1 MLTNGKILV
10 TGCTDAYGCSVGVAE
25 LFDPQ
30 SGTFAVTGAMTVE
43 YYPDYGY
50 TATLLTDGRVLFL
63 GSNDWPELADAEVYD
78 PAAGTFAS
86 IGGPVS
92 QEVAP
97 ASRLSDGTVLIAG
110 GQVTGGGGSAGAE
123 LYVPASG
130 TFEFAGDMTTGRH
143 SHTATPLPDDT
154 VLITGGFSA
163 WPEPMSSAEVYKPR

>member
-1 MLTNGKILV
+1 LLTNGKFLV
-10 TGCTDAYGCSVGVAE
+10 TGCAGSVACSVGVTE

-30 SGTFAVTGAMTVE
+30 SGTFSVTGPMMDK
-43 YYPDYGY
+43 YFPDYGH

-86 IGGPVS
+86 IAGPIS

-97 ASRLSDGTVLIAG
+97 ASRLTDGTVLIAG
-110 GQVTGGGGSAGAE
+110 GQIPGGNGSAGAE
-123 LYVPASG
+123 LYVPANG
-130 TFEFAGDMTTGRH
+130 TFEFAGEMTANRH

-154 VLITGGFSA
+154 VLITGGYSV
-163 WPEPMSSAEVYKPR
+163 WPDPTSSAEVYKPR

>member
-1 MLTNGKILV
+1 
-10 TGCTDAYGCSVGVAE
+10 
-25 LFDPQ
+25 
-30 SGTFAVTGAMTVE
+30 
-43 YYPDYGY
+43 
-50 TATLLTDGRVLFL
+50 LFL

-97 ASRLSDGTVLIAG
+97 ASRLTDGTVLIAG
-110 GQVTGGGGSAGAE
+110 GEVTGGNGSAGAE

-130 TFEFAGDMTTGRH
+130 TFESAGEMTTDRH

-154 VLITGGFSA
+154 VLLTGGFSV
-163 WPEPMSSAEVYKPR
+163 WPDPTSSAEVYKPR